1 MQLMHNPHILILGIG
16 NILLADEGVGI
27 HIVREL
33 QKLSLPSCVEVIDG
47 GTGGFELIEYV
58 RGKDKVI
65 IVDAVKMSLPAGT
78 IVTFELDDLTT
89 QTWEPLSVHQ
99 GGLTEFLR
107 ACMELYP
114 RPEVVVYAVVPQE
127 TNLMSMDLTDAVAR
141 QVPSIVGHIL
151 SEATASLPAG

>member
-1 MQLMHNPHILILGIG
+1 MQFMHNQHILILGIG

-33 QKLSLPSCVEVIDG
+33 QKRSLPSCVEVIDG

-58 RGKDKVI
+58 RGKEKVI

-78 IVTFELDDLTT
+78 IVTFELDDLNT

-114 RPEVVVYAVVPQE
+114 RPELIVYGVVPQE
-127 TNLMSMDLTDAVAR
+127 TSRMSMDLSDAVAR
-141 QVPSIVGHIL
+141 QLPSIVSHVL
-151 SEATASLPAG
+151 NEATSVISH